1 MTPYHLRKEC
11 VICFSSQ
18 YSNDLYSPQRFY
30 STICNHHFHFDCLYK
45 WCYNN
50 NNCPTC
56 RTNNV
61 MILENYNN
69 NNISII
75 NIDNVLNS
83 HNYNYYRF
91 NNVNN
96 NFIYENDISN
106 IYTTN
111 HMPLRQSRYSYTY

>member
-11 VICFSSQ
+11 AICFSSQ
-18 YSNDLYSPQRFY
+18 YSNDLCSPQRFY

-45 WCYNN
+45 WCYINN
-50 NNCPTC
+50 TCPTC
-56 RTNNV
+56 RSNNV
-61 MILENYNN
+61 MILENSNN
-69 NNISII
+69 NNINII

-83 HNYNYYRF
+83 LNF
-91 NNVNN
+91 NRNS
-96 NFIYENDISN
+96 FIYENDISN